1 MYGSRIECV
10 VGSALVFV
18 FVIGLADGL
27 CLFILDRMQTD
38 DAARRSFPVV
48 PPLDDQFSVTQ
59 TMIIGPTAAIPDRA
73 QAIFNISG
81 LSYGAMSRPAV
92 EVLSWGRAKASRDR

>member
-18 FVIGLADGL
+18 FVIGLA
-27 CLFILDRMQTD
+27 
-38 DAARRSFPVV
+38 
-48 PPLDDQFSVTQ
+48 DDQFSVTQ

-73 QAIFNISG
+73 QAIFNISR